1 MLYRDNHIERRSL
14 AMTTMKRWEMDGLGR
29 NRLQLRDAALPVPRA
44 GEVLVKVA
52 AAALNYR
59 DKLVIDS
66 GMGLALD
73 FPFTPGSDLAG
84 SVVALGEGATRFKTG
99 DRVIST
105 FVPDW
110 IEGTPPGSARIPP
123 YRTLGG
129 AEPGVLAEY
138 VAFPEDWFV
147 AAPQRLD
154 DAEASTLPCAGLTA
168 WFALVERGRLHAG
181 ETVLVE
187 GTGGV
192 ALFGIQ
198 IAKAHGAEVIVVSGS
213 TDKLERVKALGA
225 DHGIDRTEK
234 DWVEAVLQITQDN
247 GVRHILEIV
256 GGPHLG
262 KAAQAAAVGGKIY
275 QIGVFEGFDI
285 DVPAGPLMLKN
296 LTIQGIGVGHRRA
309 LEDLVAAADRA
320 DLRPVIDKRY
330 AFDELPDALDHLDRG
345 AFGKIVIEMT

>member
-1 MLYRDNHIERRSL
+1 M
-14 AMTTMKRWEMDGLGR
+14 
-29 NRLQLRDAALPVPRA
+29 
-44 GEVLVKVA
+44 
-52 AAALNYR
+52 
-59 DKLVIDS
+59 
-66 GMGLALD
+66 
-73 FPFTPGSDLAG
+73 
-84 SVVALGEGATRFKTG
+84 
-99 DRVIST
+99 
-105 FVPDW
+105 
-110 IEGTPPGSARIPP
+110 
-123 YRTLGG
+123 
-129 AEPGVLAEY
+129 LAEY

-213 TDKLERVKALGA
+213 ADKLERVKALGA
-225 DHGIDRTEK
+225 DHGVDRTEK
-234 DWVEAVLQITQDN
+234 DWVDAVLDITRDN
-247 GVRHILEIV
+247 GVHHILEIV

-262 KAAQAAAVGGKIY
+262 KAAQAAAVGGNIY

-285 DVPAGPLMLKN
+285 GVPAGPLMLKN

-309 LEDLVAAADRA
+309 LEDLVAAVDRTA
-320 DLRPVIDKRY
+320 LRPIIDKHY
-330 AFDELPDALDHLDRG
+330 AFDELSDALDHLARG
-345 AFGKIVIEMT
+345 AFGKIVIEIT